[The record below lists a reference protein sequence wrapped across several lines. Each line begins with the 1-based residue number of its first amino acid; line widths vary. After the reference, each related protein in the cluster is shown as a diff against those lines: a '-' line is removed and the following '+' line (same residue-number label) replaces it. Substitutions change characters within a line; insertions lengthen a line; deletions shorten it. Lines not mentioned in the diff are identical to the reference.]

1 MAYKKVIYDC
11 GSCKDYEYTWAGNYG
26 AKGETRA
33 PRKKPTPEQIEKQ
46 NQRNKE
52 KRVRRE
58 MLLNFHEGNY
68 WITLK
73 YQKGYRPS
81 TEQVKKEFKN
91 FRDRL
96 GRRYR
101 SRGQPLKYIY
111 RLEIGKQGGVHIH
124 FLVNDIGG
132 TDKLV
137 AKEWKKVQ
145 QSAGVYF
152 AHAYEE
158 GGFQA
163 LAEYVTKKPKG
174 KALEQLSLFPE
185 EEQKQYISYNGSRN
199 LIKPVPD
206 KDTKEYSHWTMA
218 KILRDGPTPTPG
230 YYIDKST
237 IRSGIN
243 RFTGYSYLYYTE
255 RRIDRKRGD
264 PPWMSTFT

>member
-11 GSCKDYEYTWAGNYG
+11 GPCKDYEYTWAGNYG

-58 MLLNFHEGNY
+58 MLLNFHEGDY

-81 TEQVKKEFKN
+81 TEQVKKDFKN

-206 KDTKEYSHWTMA
+206 KDTKECRRIWNKRSRYRRKHGNNQLSA
-218 KILRDGPTPTPG
+218 
-230 YYIDKST
+230 DKT
-237 IRSGIN
+237 IWMCR
-243 RFTGYSYLYYTE
+243 YTVDPQHHRGTKRLECNHE
-255 RRIDRKRGD
+255 RRTEGH
-264 PPWMSTFT
+264 